1 MWYKP
6 FFASTFVSSA
16 IEMKESSL
24 TAKDTKTL
32 EQKKSLNEEK
42 TLQVLKNL
50 SLDLQA
56 IHLQVVQQ
64 LKGSPSSAEWIQIG
78 VIIDRLLFI
87 LYILFISVSFI
98 TLIII
103 WASLYS
109 TSWFISEY
117 DKKCFQLFGFVW
129 NQCITSQ
136 RDMKMSY
143 FGD

>member
-1 MWYKP
+1 
-6 FFASTFVSSA
+6 
-16 IEMKESSL
+16 MKESSL

-109 TSWFISEY
+109 TS
-117 DKKCFQLFGFVW
+117 
-129 NQCITSQ
+129 
-136 RDMKMSY
+136 
-143 FGD
+143 